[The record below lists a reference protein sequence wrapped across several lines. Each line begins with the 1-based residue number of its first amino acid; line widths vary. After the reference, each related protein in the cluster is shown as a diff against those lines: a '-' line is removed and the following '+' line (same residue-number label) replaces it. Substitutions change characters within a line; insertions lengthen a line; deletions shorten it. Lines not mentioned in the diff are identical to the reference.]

1 MGAHQKGIQLWQFN
15 SADIHVSKNY
25 ILMIWNLPINQL
37 MAMHYIISS
46 LMLNSPHTSLTLQKS
61 MFAKSV
67 SPLLNSFPFNLN
79 VISSYFTSPFHL
91 RESDNC
97 ISSSSPNDSLIQ
109 QSCIY
114 SKQIQLNNLI

>member
-15 SADIHVSKNY
+15 SADIHLSRNC
-25 ILMIWNLPINQL
+25 ILMICNLPINRL

-46 LMLNSPHTSLTLQKS
+46 PMLNSPHTSLTLQKS

-67 SPLLNSFPFNLN
+67 SPLSKSSPFNLN
-79 VISSYFTSPFHL
+79 GISSYFTPPFHP

-109 QSCIY
+109 QSCLY